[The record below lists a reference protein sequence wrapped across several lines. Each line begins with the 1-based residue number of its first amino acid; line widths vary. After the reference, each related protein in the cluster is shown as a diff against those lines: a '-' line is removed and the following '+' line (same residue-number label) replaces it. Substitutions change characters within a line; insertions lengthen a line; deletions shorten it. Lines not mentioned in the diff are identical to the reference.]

1 MKKYNFSDRHIG
13 PRKSEISTMLKS
25 VGVDTIND
33 LINQTIP
40 SHIQL
45 NSDMDLPEPLSE
57 HRFIEHMKNLASQNR
72 CYRSYI
78 GMGYYNTALPGVIQR
93 NILEN
98 PGWYTSYTPYQ
109 AEISQ
114 GRLEALLNFQTM
126 VSDLTDMDLANA
138 SLLDEGTSAAEA
150 MIMLYNSRT
159 RSQKKENINKFFVS
173 EMCLPQTIDILNT
186 RSEPLGIEI
195 IIGNHLEFDFS
206 ESYFALLLQY
216 PGKYGE
222 VTDYVEFASKVKEK
236 EIAIIV
242 AADLLSLTMLKPP
255 GEWGADVVVGTT
267 QRFGIPL
274 GYGGPHAAYFATLEK
289 YKRSIPGRIIGVSED
304 LDGNKA
310 LRMALQTREQHI
322 KREKA
327 TSNICTAQA
336 LLATMA
342 GMYAV
347 YHGPDGV
354 KAIAVSI
361 HDLTSILAE
370 GLKQLGYHQKNK
382 NFFDT
387 IKIKLGNVNVEKIIQ
402 QSDAKQ
408 VNFNII
414 DNEYLSISIDEKD
427 DLDTIKDILE
437 IFALSSGHKDSENLI
452 NEVISLNIQSEN
464 LDNNLLRTSKFMQ
477 HAIFNKYHS
486 ETDMMRYIKSL
497 ENKDFSLTSSMIAL
511 GSCTMKLN
519 AASEFF
525 SLSWP
530 EFNNI
535 HPYAPV
541 EQAKGYQTIFKELE
555 SMLCEITGFDGMS
568 LQPNSGAQGEYA
580 GLMVI
585 RAYHH
590 SRGDTNRD
598 ICLIPSSAHG
608 TNPASAVMAGMKV
621 VVTPCD
627 EKGNIDLEVLKE
639 KVLEHSDNLA
649 ALMITYPSTHGVF
662 EESILEI
669 TSIIH
674 DNGGQV
680 YMDGANMNAQ
690 VGLTNPAIIGAD
702 VCHLNLHKTFAI
714 PHGGGGPGVG
724 PIGVVEHL
732 KDFLPNNS
740 IISMGGENGM
750 SISSAP
756 WGSALALTISY
767 AYIKMLGAE
776 GLKKS
781 TEIAILNTNYI
792 KERLTGNYEV
802 LYCGEKNRVG
812 HEMIIDFRSFKQ
824 YGVEVIDIAKRLID
838 YGFHAPTV
846 SFPVPN
852 TVMIEPTE
860 SESIEELD
868 RFCDALIGIKKEI
881 NQIINKEVDPEN
893 NVLKNAPHTMNL
905 ALNDNWDFPYSREKA
920 VFPLQWLKVKKFWPT
935 VRRINDAYGDRNL
948 ICSCPPMS
956 DYEK

>member
-13 PRKSEISTMLKS
+13 PRKSEISIMLKA
-25 VGVDTIND
+25 VGVGTIEE

-40 SHIQL
+40 AHIQL
-45 NSDMDLPEPLSE
+45 NEEMDLPDPLSE
-57 HRFIEHMKNLASQNR
+57 NRFIEHMKILASKNR
-72 CYRSYI
+72 SYRSYI
-78 GMGYYNTALPGVIQR
+78 GMGYYNTVLPGVIQR

-126 VSDLTDMDLANA
+126 VSDLTAMDLANA

-159 RSQKKENINKFFVS
+159 RIQKKEEVNKFFIS
-173 EMCLPQTIDILNT
+173 ELCLPQTIDILKT

-195 IIGNHLEFDFS
+195 VIGNHLEYDFNK
-206 ESYFALLLQY
+206 SYFAVLLQY

-222 VTDYVEFASKVKEK
+222 VSDYVEFSKKLKEN
-236 EIAIIV
+236 EVAIVV
-242 AADLLSLTMLKPP
+242 AADLLSLTLLKPP

-289 YKRSIPGRIIGVSED
+289 YKRNIPGRIIGVSED

-342 GMYAV
+342 GMYGV
-347 YHGPDGV
+347 YHGPDGI
-354 KAIAVSI
+354 KAIASEI
-361 HDLTSILAE
+361 HNFTSILSE
-370 GLKQLGYHQKNK
+370 GLKQLGYHQTNK

-387 IKIKLGNVNVEKIIQ
+387 IKIKLGNVNLEKIIFH
-402 QSDAKQ
+402 SDAKK

-414 DNEYLSISIDEKD
+414 DSHSVSISIDEKD
-427 DLDTIKDILE
+427 DIETIKDVLQ

-452 NEVISLNIQSEN
+452 NEVLSLNNQDLN
-464 LDNNLLRTSKFMQ
+464 LENNLLRDSAFMQ
-477 HAIFNKYHS
+477 HRIFNKYHS
-486 ETDMMRYIKSL
+486 ETEMMRYIKSL
-497 ENKDFSLTSSMIAL
+497 ENKDFSLTSSMIPL

-519 AASEFF
+519 AASELF

-541 EQAKGYQTIFKELE
+541 EQAEGYQFIFQELE
-555 SMLCEITGFDGMS
+555 GMLCEITGFDAMS

-590 SRGDTNRD
+590 SRGDFNRNV
-598 ICLIPSSAHG
+598 CLIPSSAHG

-621 VVTPCD
+621 VIVPCD
-627 EKGNIDLEVLKE
+627 EKGNIDVDILRDKAIEYKD
-639 KVLEHSDNLA
+639 SLA

-662 EESILEI
+662 EEGIIEI

-724 PIGVVEHL
+724 PIGVVKHL
-732 KDFLPNNS
+732 QGFLPNNS
-740 IISMGGENGM
+740 LISMGGENGM

-767 AYIKMLGAE
+767 AYIKMLGTK

-781 TEIAILNTNYI
+781 TEIAILNANYI
-792 KERLTGNYEV
+792 KERLSDDYEV
-802 LYCGEKNRVG
+802 LYCGNENRVG
-812 HEMIIDFRSFKQ
+812 HEMIIDFRPFKK
-824 YGVEVIDIAKRLID
+824 YDIEVMDIAKRLMD

-846 SFPVPN
+846 SFPVIN

-868 RFCDALIGIKKEI
+868 RFCDALISIKKEI
-881 NQIINKEVDPEN
+881 NQIINKDVDPVN

-905 ALNDNWDFPYSREKA
+905 TLNDDWDFPYSREKA
-920 VFPLQWLKVKKFWPT
+920 VFPLQWLKVKKFWPS
-935 VRRINDAYGDRNL
+935 VRRVNDAYGDRNL

-956 DYEK
+956 DY